1 MNNKPG
7 LICFEP
13 RGPSGIELVNMEL
26 KAGGF

>member
-1 MNNKPG
+1 MDNKPG

-13 RGPSGIELVNMEL
+13 RRPSGIERVNMEL